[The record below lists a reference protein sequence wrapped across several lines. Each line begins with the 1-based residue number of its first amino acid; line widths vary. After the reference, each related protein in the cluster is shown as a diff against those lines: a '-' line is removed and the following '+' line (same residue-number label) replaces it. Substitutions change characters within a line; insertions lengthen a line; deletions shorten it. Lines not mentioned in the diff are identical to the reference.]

1 MCFGLVWFVERRPFY
16 NSPQSAMTT
25 GSAGLSMAAVLE
37 FSMVCTTSKPSTT
50 CPKTVCLPSSQ
61 GVGTAKRGAVSS
73 DSGSSS
79 AKRRFIVGWIPER
92 VDILRNEV
100 AKERCKS
107 WGESGGLTCA
117 DEELGTVGVW
127 PRVGHA
133 QHARSSVLKVE
144 VLVGE
149 GSAVDAL
156 APRSVSCG
164 EVSSLDH
171 EVLDDSVELAA
182 LVSEAGLAGAE
193 LAEVLGGLGDV
204 VAEEPHHHA
213 PGGHAADFNVEVHL
227 GGDVRDRALVRG
239 GGGGPEA
246 RGRGSGRHHVGR
258 LPRGPR
264 PRGRSE
270 AALWLRAWPAGA
282 RSQAA
287 VGSELP
293 RRPHHTLHRRRHVVL
308 PFSLAELISTP
319 VPSSVV
325 VVRRLSSTRHSLT
338 HSLTRVVVALSL
350 SLTASLRL
358 CCACLQKR
366 G

>member
-1 MCFGLVWFVERRPFY
+1 MNERHVFRFGLVCGAASFL
-16 NSPQSAMTT
+16 QLSAVCNDD
-25 GSAGLSMAAVLE
+25 GLCWPVHGCSLGVLDGLHDVKAFHDLSE
-37 FSMVCTTSKPSTT
+37 DGVPSVQ
-50 CPKTVCLPSSQ
+50 P
-61 GVGTAKRGAVSS
+61 RG
-73 DSGSSS
+73 
-79 AKRRFIVGWIPER
+79 RH
-92 VDILRNEV
+92 
-100 AKERCKS
+100 
-107 WGESGGLTCA
+107 CA